1 VPQFALPPIV
11 KLRLGYHD
19 ASSFDRLAA
28 EPGKE
33 TAMADLPPSIEI
45 GEEGPREGF
54 QIEKGPIATADKI
67 TVIDA
72 LSATGLKHIQVGSF
86 VSPKLVPG
94 WADAEAVFDGFTP
107 ATGVTYE
114 ALWFNAAG
122 LQRALAFRHKL
133 NLVGGIAL
141 SASEAFSRKN
151 LNRDRLGQIEAMRRQ
166 TQAHLLAD
174 VPVKRIG
181 IMAAF
186 GCNYGGDIAPA
197 QVIATIEDGLA
208 IAREA
213 GITIKRLSLADT
225 MGWATPA
232 RVSRLIGEVR
242 SRWPEF
248 ELSLHL
254 HDTRGL
260 GIANAAEG
268 LRLGVRRF
276 DSTVAGLG
284 GCPFAGQPGA
294 PGNIAT
300 EELVL
305 LCEELGVATGV
316 KLDAL
321 IEVGRLA
328 ERIVGRTLPS
338 TLLRAGSLAALR
350 RQAQ

>member
-1 VPQFALPPIV
+1 M
-11 KLRLGYHD
+11 
-19 ASSFDRLAA
+19 S
-28 EPGKE
+28 
-33 TAMADLPPSIEI
+33 DLPQTIEI

-67 TVIDA
+67 ALIDA

-86 VSPKLVPG
+86 VNPKLVPG
-94 WADAEAVFDGFTP
+94 WADAEAVFAGFRP
-107 ATGVTYE
+107 ASGIAYT

-122 LQRALAFRHKL
+122 LQRALAFRDRL
-133 NLVGGIAL
+133 RLEGSITL

-151 LNRDRLGQIEAMRRQ
+151 LNRDRAGQIEAMRQQ
-166 TQAHLLAD
+166 TQVHLQAQ
-174 VPVKRIG
+174 VPVTRIG

-186 GCNYGGDIAPA
+186 GCNFGGDISPD
-197 QVIATIEDGLA
+197 QVAATVADALA
-208 IAREA
+208 IAGEA
-213 GITIKRLSLADT
+213 GVGIERLSLADT